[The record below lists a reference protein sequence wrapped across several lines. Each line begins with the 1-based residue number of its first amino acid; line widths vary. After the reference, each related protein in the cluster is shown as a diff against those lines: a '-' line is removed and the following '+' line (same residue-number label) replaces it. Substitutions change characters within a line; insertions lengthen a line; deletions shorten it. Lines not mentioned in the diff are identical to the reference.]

1 MLTTKGEFRRKQ
13 SLFWHSPTGQPNVAL
28 RKGNYTLLGYRK
40 LEFKRD
46 QKRINELVNE
56 AKVFIEKD
64 LGRTVSRKEMFSMLY
79 NSKFKNKE
87 AEKIRGEF
95 VRLNQFQESWIP
107 EIKKGSGGF
116 RKFELYDLKND
127 PNQTHDIID
136 QEPKLFNELK
146 NELIALN
153 NSVLSDAPHWG
164 GKEIQERPTTG
175 NVDSVE
181 LGRLLKKIDTNKL
194 PKAYNPSTHQKY
206 VDKRIE
212 GMSLKQRQMLGRLW
226 KEKQRIDPD
235 MKNRGNSFIRI
246 LEYSSAID

>member
-1 MLTTKGEFRRKQ
+1 MIL
-13 SLFWHSPTGQPNVAL
+13 S
-28 RKGNYTLLGYRK
+28 
-40 LEFKRD
+40 
-46 QKRINELVNE
+46 
-56 AKVFIEKD
+56 
-64 LGRTVSRKEMFSMLY
+64 
-79 NSKFKNKE
+79 
-87 AEKIRGEF
+87 
-95 VRLNQFQESWIP
+95 
-107 EIKKGSGGF
+107 IKS
-116 RKFELYDLKND
+116 
-127 PNQTHDIID
+127 
-136 QEPKLFNELK
+136 
-146 NELIALN
+146 LN

-175 NVDSVE
+175 NVDSIE

-212 GMSLKQRQMLGRLW
+212 GMSIKQRQMLGRLW